1 MSAASIPSDLLC
13 ELAQM
18 YERDAAQFLSVPQ
31 QQMTSAL
38 VREGIAELRNE
49 GYLEE
54 ELRGVVR
61 LTARGYKMLQRQLG
75 SRRNVGSEARPG
87 TDMPAWA

>member
-1 MSAASIPSDLLC
+1 MSAASMTTDLLC

-18 YERDAAQFLSVPQ
+18 YERDAAQFLAIPQ

-38 VREGIAELRNE
+38 VREAIAELRNE

-75 SRRNVGSEARPG
+75 ARKNVGSEPRPAS
-87 TDMPAWA
+87 DLPAWA